1 MRDLFADIASF
12 VAVSSFIIVFL
23 FWADQ
28 VPGVFK

>member
-1 MRDLFADIASF
+1 MRDLLEDIASF

-28 VPGVFK
+28 VPGVLK